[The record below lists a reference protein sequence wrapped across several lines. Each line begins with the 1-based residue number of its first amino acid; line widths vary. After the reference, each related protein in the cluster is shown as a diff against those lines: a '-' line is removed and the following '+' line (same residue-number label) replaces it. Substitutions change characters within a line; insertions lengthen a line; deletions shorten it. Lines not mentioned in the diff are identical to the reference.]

1 MSGTTPSTGTTPSD
15 WGLAPWVSNASA
27 SRWSVDRSAR
37 IIGHYTWIEST
48 LFTMVGS
55 WVETTEDLELRRE
68 LAAHSER
75 HAWRAEQWHRRLP
88 VFAEYRPDNLVA
100 PPGPLVADLFATVA
114 SATEPRRM
122 TGLYRVLLPR
132 LIATYTEH
140 RNGCTPLADA
150 ATMIR
155 LDRCLVDAQ
164 QQAQTGELLTQFVL
178 RNADDIADAG
188 AFRTQLELQLFNAEA
203 WLAEE

>member
-1 MSGTTPSTGTTPSD
+1 MSGTRPSSWDLP
-15 WGLAPWVSNASA
+15 PWVPTASV

-55 WVETTEDLELRRE
+55 WAEQTEQVELRHE

-75 HAWRAEQWHRRLP
+75 HAWRAEQWQHRLP
-88 VFAEYRPDNLVA
+88 TFADYRPDTLVT
-100 PPGPLVADLFATVA
+100 PPGPGVAEAFTAVA
-114 SATEPRRM
+114 RAAEPSRL

-132 LIATYTEH
+132 LIAVYTEH
-140 RNGCTPLADA
+140 RHGCAPHADA
-150 ATMIR
+150 ATIIR
-155 LDRCLVDAQ
+155 LDRCLADAQ

-178 RNADDIADAG
+178 RTAQDIADAA